1 MELKRIIA
9 YNDKKFNF
17 NMDKIRSNTRKIYLM
32 LLVWNWCHFYGDLM
46 YLQKLLVT
54 KQGETNVWSRI
65 TSLWKS
71 H

>member
-54 KQGETNVWSRI
+54 K
-65 TSLWKS
+65 
-71 H
+71 